1 MRVIETRCGKRA
13 PTASHAEC
21 SYGSSD
27 VGHVKPRVRNT
38 LLGQQTATLTR
49 APVELAPLASC
60 RASTPLLQTATG
72 ETEIERFRNLL
83 APRASWRNG
92 NRQRERETQRLGMV
106 LIHGGNAA
114 SAPALLP
121 SIVPASPSRTAPARE
136 RKKWSPIGSPLSA
149 SADDPSSSGTGLHQW
164 MEELSGPSG
173 PIGMQIPREQLP
185 FRSSARSHRPLTC
198 DPPHRCTSPDPN
210 TDPSPSPSPSPN
222 PNPEQVHVPLRAA
235 DLRQALAA
243 HAGQGPSLARRP
255 DRRAEQRGRAPA
267 HQGARAEQGGAA
279 RQSARQGGAAARE
292 ATEAAAASEP
302 GGAG

>member
-1 MRVIETRCGKRA
+1 
-13 PTASHAEC
+13 
-21 SYGSSD
+21 
-27 VGHVKPRVRNT
+27 
-38 LLGQQTATLTR
+38 
-49 APVELAPLASC
+49 
-60 RASTPLLQTATG
+60 
-72 ETEIERFRNLL
+72 
-83 APRASWRNG
+83 
-92 NRQRERETQRLGMV
+92 MV

-114 SAPALLP
+114 SAPHLLLP

-136 RKKWSPIGSPLSA
+136 RKKWSPIGSPLYA
-149 SADDPSSSGTGLHQW
+149 SAEDPSSSGTGLHQW

-173 PIGMQIPREQLP
+173 PIGMQIPRAQLP

-210 TDPSPSPSPSPN
+210 PDPSPSPSPSPS
-222 PNPEQVHVPLRAA
+222 PKPEQVHVPLRAA
-235 DLRQALAA
+235 DLRPALAA

-292 ATEAAAASEP
+292 ATEAAAATEP
-302 GGAG
+302 GGAGDATRCALRRPHGGSRPRGPHEPPRDRRDRRAALAERPRLMGQVGAAAPQVPVR